1 MCPYNLSKHP
11 KYLKK
16 IFKDRLMTPLTSI
29 QMIKTLIDIK
39 KTLNATFNNNKFN
52 YPSLFLLSSK
62 DQICRNVYLH
72 RLLKTMTFDDLEL
85 QEFNEGCHELL
96 TDEYAEKAAG
106 VITDWI
112 NARLDRATD
121 FGNLKRIP
129 YSN

>member
-1 MCPYNLSKHP
+1 
-11 KYLKK
+11 
-16 IFKDRLMTPLTSI
+16 MTPLTSI